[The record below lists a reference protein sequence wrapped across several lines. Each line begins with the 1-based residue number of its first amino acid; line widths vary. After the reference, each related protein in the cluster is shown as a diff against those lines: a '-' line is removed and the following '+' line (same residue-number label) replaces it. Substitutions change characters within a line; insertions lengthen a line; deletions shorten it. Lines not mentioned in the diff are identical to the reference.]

1 MDGRSQ
7 ISCAPLMQK
16 NYSIANLFV
25 HPFNCFPLQN
35 WLWNH
40 YWRQFGNFGCLA
52 WYGCNRIK
60 FQKSGSSPYNTS
72 DLRFNLYLISRY
84 IHSTK
89 NLPSLIF
96 WQSWNLLLLRISK
109 LSLLFTFVKVEA
121 EIVRVKDTRDHFQV
135 HIYMH
140 YKENENWR
148 WPLVSLT

>member
-1 MDGRSQ
+1 MAEVKFLVHH
-7 ISCAPLMQK
+7 SCRKIIQLLIYLFIHSMAFHYK
-16 NYSIANLFV
+16 IDSEITTDVNLEI
-25 HPFNCFPLQN
+25 
-35 WLWNH
+35 
-40 YWRQFGNFGCLA
+40 LA
-52 WYGCNRIK
+52 VWYGCNRIK